1 MEERIEEEEGVTRT
15 PEIAEKTFTQEQVN
29 EMVGRARKEGR
40 ESALRDLENQLEET
54 RTSTRKEILER
65 YGVDNEEEM
74 DNLFG
79 KGQQYDTISEEN
91 STYGD
96 TIKEKDAEIALLRS
110 KIPSNR
116 HSDVKA
122 ILGAKGLE
130 VTPENIEME
139 LATHPEW
146 QPRSETR
153 VEEKQSIRSLG
164 TSVPQSERSEDTEM
178 KRMRELGWR

>member
-1 MEERIEEEEGVTRT
+1 MEKEIEEQEGVTRT
-15 PEIAEKTFTQEQVN
+15 PETAEKTFTQEQVN
-29 EMVGRARKEGR
+29 ELVGRARKEGR
-40 ESALRDLENQLEET
+40 ESALRDLENQLNEAREE
-54 RTSTRKEILER
+54 SRKGFLDR
-65 YGVDNEEEM
+65 YGVESEEEM

-91 STYGD
+91 STYGN

-146 QPRSETR
+146 QPNGDTR
-153 VEEKQSIRSLG
+153 VEEKQGIRSLG
-164 TSVPQSERSEDTEM
+164 TSVPQSERSEDTDI